1 MLVVAICLDLDETAL
16 MDFAAEHTVANASLT
31 RLRRWLSWLHHVP
44 PGAGARTGI
53 SVDTMSDP
61 ASHDPASARF
71 RRGAGR
77 PVGPP
82 GPPPPVAGYGA
93 RVQDPG
99 LTPAPWAPESPPI
112 TVADLPAPGDPSVP
126 AGAPAPVIA
135 PESRPAFGEL
145 VGAPGDDGPWPPRSW
160 STDDQD
166 PGRTTGVV
174 AIVVGFFVGIVGV
187 FIGIVSLQRSR
198 RVGLAGALGTAGIVV
213 SILNIVVGGAVG
225 ISYVRYEV
233 SLAQQCS
240 LVGPGQYLTQSGDQV
255 SCG

>member
-1 MLVVAICLDLDETAL
+1 
-16 MDFAAEHTVANASLT
+16 
-31 RLRRWLSWLHHVP
+31 
-44 PGAGARTGI
+44 
-53 SVDTMSDP
+53 MSDP
-61 ASHDPASARF
+61 AKNDPASARF

-93 RVQDPG
+93 QAQDPG
-99 LTPAPWAPESPPI
+99 LAPVAPSWAPESMPL
-112 TVADLPAPGDPSVP
+112 TMADVPAPASVP
-126 AGAPAPVIA
+126 AGAPVPMPTQVGASVPAQAPA
-135 PESRPAFGEL
+135 PAFAGRPAFGEIL
-145 VGAPGDDGPWPPRSW
+145 GGDVSVGSASDEQAWPAGGWP
-160 STDDQD
+160 DVDQD

-187 FIGIVSLQRSR
+187 FIGIASLQKSR

-225 ISYVRYEV
+225 ISWVRYEV
-233 SLAQQCS
+233 SLTQQCS

-255 SCG
+255 TCR